1 MGGGTGEGVDELAAA
16 ARALEAGP
24 AFPAA
29 YAERVRSAVRRL
41 DPLPSGPLDV
51 PQALAL
57 VTEEARI
64 DVDAP
69 LRTRRRGAR
78 VAKLAVKRLTAWYLQ
93 YVGNQVGDLGQAVVH
108 LGEALAARV
117 EAVHAEVEDLRS
129 STTGEIE
136 QLRRRV
142 ARLEAAVPQAGPDA
156 GAEAGGGGGAPP
168 S

>member
-1 MGGGTGEGVDELAAA
+1 M
-16 ARALEAGP
+16 
-24 AFPAA
+24 
-29 YAERVRSAVRRL
+29 
-41 DPLPSGPLDV
+41 
-51 PQALAL
+51 
-57 VTEEARI
+57 
-64 DVDAP
+64 
-69 LRTRRRGAR
+69 
-78 VAKLAVKRLTAWYLQ
+78 AKLAVKRLTAWYLQ

-142 ARLEAAVPQAGPDA
+142 ARLEAAVPRAGPDA
-156 GAEAGGGGGAPP
+156 GAEAGGGGAPP